1 MTANGRQMTE
11 GAEHRVLVVDDE
23 PQILAAIQD
32 LLEDEFSVLTLAD
45 GETALRLLA
54 AQEVGVIL
62 SDQRMPGLN
71 GDQFLREAQKRSR
84 ATRVLITGYTDLPAL
99 IRAVNEGKIYGYLA
113 KPWEPAELKSL
124 VSKAADHFKL
134 LRELEQER
142 DLLRAL
148 MDHAPDAIY
157 FKDAD
162 FRFIRV
168 NQTQADLLGLNDP
181 AAAVGKT
188 EADFRAAAQA
198 EASHRDEVE
207 VLTSGQPLLDKT
219 ENMESAGGP
228 ARWFSTT
235 KAAIKD
241 RGGRIIGTLGI
252 AREVTERKR
261 LEQQLLQAQKMEA
274 VGGLAGGIA
283 HDFNNMLTSIMGFAE
298 LALHK
303 EPLPA
308 PVRECLAEI
317 NKQGERAAGLVG
329 QLLAFSRRAVTEK
342 QPLNLLVFL
351 KELRKMLERTLPETI
366 ALELKVPSQVAL
378 VKADLTQIQQVMLNL
393 CLNASHAMPQGGQLL
408 LRLAEVDL
416 DEVYCQQY
424 PYARPGRYLCLSV
437 QDTGVGMPPE
447 VQARIFE
454 PFFTTKEAGTGT
466 GLGLAMVYGIVKAHE
481 GHINVY
487 SEVGQG
493 SEFKVYLPA
502 IEGSAP
508 RPAAPVPETPAR
520 GSETLLLVED
530 QEAVLTVCQRMLAEL
545 GYTVLTATNGV
556 EAFKIYAPRQD
567 EIALVISD
575 MVMPKMGGQELYEI
589 LAQVN
594 PQVKM
599 LLMSG
604 YSGLGEQVAEW
615 RRKGLKGF
623 VQKPIDFKRLGQLV
637 RQALDEPEPA
647 SRRAP

>member
-1 MTANGRQMTE
+1 MTANGHRLTE
-11 GAEHRVLVVDDE
+11 GAERRVLVVDDE
-23 PQILAAIQD
+23 PHILAAIQD
-32 LLEDEFSVLTLAD
+32 LLEDAFSVLTLAD
-45 GETALRLLA
+45 GETALRFLA
-54 AQEVGVIL
+54 EQEVGVIL

-84 ATRVLITGYTDLPAL
+84 ATRVLLTGYADLPAL

-113 KPWEPAELKSL
+113 KPWAPEELRSL
-124 VSKAADHFKL
+124 VGKAADHFKL
-134 LRELEQER
+134 MRELEQER
-142 DLLRAL
+142 NLLRAL
-148 MDHAPDAIY
+148 LDNAPDAIH

-168 NQTQADLLGLNDP
+168 NQAQAEILGLNDP
-181 AAAVGKT
+181 AAAIGKT
-188 EADFRAAAQA
+188 EADFRSPEQA
-198 EASHRDEVE
+198 EASHRDELDI
-207 VLTSGQPLLDKT
+207 LTSGQPLLDKT
-219 ENMESAGGP
+219 EQVAPASGP

-235 KAAIKD
+235 KAPIQD
-241 RGGRIIGTLGI
+241 REGRIVGTLGI
-252 AREVTERKR
+252 ARDVTERKR

-298 LALHK
+298 LALRK

-308 PVRECLAEI
+308 PVGECLAEI

-351 KELRKMLERTLPETI
+351 KELRKLLERTLPETI
-366 ALELKVPSQVAL
+366 AVQLKVPSQIAL
-378 VKADLTQIQQVMLNL
+378 VKADLTQLQQVVLNL
-393 CLNASHAMPQGGQLL
+393 CLNASHAMPEGGQLH

-416 DEVYCQQY
+416 DAAYCQQY
-424 PYARPGRYLCLSV
+424 PYARPGRYVCLSV

-454 PFFTTKEAGTGT
+454 PFFTTKEAGAGT
-466 GLGLAMVYGIVKAHE
+466 GLGLAMVYGIVKAHD

-508 RPAAPVPETPAR
+508 RLAAPVQETPAR

-530 QEAVLTVCQRMLAEL
+530 QEAVLAVCQKMLAEL

-556 EAFKIYAPRQD
+556 EAFKTYVARQR

-575 MVMPKMGGQELYEI
+575 MVMPKMGGQELYEVLTQI
-589 LAQVN
+589 N

-604 YSGLGEQVAEW
+604 YSGLGEDVTGLRQ
-615 RRKGLKGF
+615 KGLKGF
-623 VQKPIDFKRLGQLV
+623 VQKPVDFKRLGQLV

-647 SRRAP
+647 GRRAP